1 MDCEEIRR
9 ALGTL
14 GDGEEARFGRP
25 EVESHLSTCPG
36 CSRAAR
42 AIEAERAYFGSLP
55 RPAAPA
61 DLSARIRHRLL
72 APGARLVASLPFL
85 RAVVAAASLLL
96 AVTGGALLLTAGPAP
111 APPPALT
118 AGRAVD
124 RLMDAIVR
132 EGVPRIEAEVN
143 R

>member
-1 MDCEEIRR
+1 MDCEEVRK
-9 ALGTL
+9 ALGAL
-14 GDGEEARFGRP
+14 ADGEESRLGRP
-25 EVESHLSTCPG
+25 EVEVHLAACPG
-36 CSRAAR
+36 CARAAR
-42 AIEAERAYFGSLP
+42 AIEEERAYFRSLP

-61 DLSARIRHRLL
+61 DLTANVLRRLV
-72 APGARLVASLPFL
+72 APGARLVLARPFL

-96 AVTGGALLLTAGPAP
+96 VVTGGALLLTPGPGP
-111 APPPALT
+111 GTPPALT

-132 EGVPRIEAEVN
+132 EGVPRIGTEAN